1 MSFVEIYFNSSL
13 QDVVEI
19 GDQACSIGR
28 ASYNQVHI
36 GNKGV
41 SLVHAAISRQGG
53 EWWLEDMN
61 STNGTYLNGA
71 KIAGRQKL
79 RFGDVITVGK
89 HDLKFVDQPTSSAG
103 SSAHAEQAADFDRT
117 LLVNPAAGSG
127 PAPAAAR
134 TGNHA
139 LLIHGEAR
147 NINKLLLNKDYYTIG
162 KGAQCN
168 VRVGGW
174 FTPKLIA
181 EIIRLGDHYYLTPV
195 VNKHIRLNG
204 REVGHQ
210 VRLSNDDNILVK
222 KVLLKFVEQ

>member
-1 MSFVEIYFNSSL
+1 M
-13 QDVVEI
+13 
-19 GDQACSIGR
+19 
-28 ASYNQVHI
+28 HI

-103 SSAHAEQAADFDRT
+103 SSAHAGQAADFDRT

-127 PAPAAAR
+127 PGAAAAR

-139 LLIHGEAR
+139 LLIHGEAATS
-147 NINKLLLNKDYYTIG
+147 IN
-162 KGAQCN
+162 CC
-168 VRVGGW
+168 
-174 FTPKLIA
+174 
-181 EIIRLGDHYYLTPV
+181 
-195 VNKHIRLNG
+195 
-204 REVGHQ
+204 
-210 VRLSNDDNILVK
+210 
-222 KVLLKFVEQ
+222 

>member
-13 QDVVEI
+13 QNVVEI

-28 ASYNQVHI
+28 ATYNQVYI

-41 SLVHAAISRQGG
+41 SLVHAAISRQDG

-61 STNGTYLNGA
+61 STNGTYLNGT
-71 KIAGRQKL
+71 KIAGRHKL
-79 RFGDVITVGK
+79 RFGDVVTVGK
-89 HDLKFVDQPTSSAG
+89 HDLKFVDQPTAPGLNPALSA
-103 SSAHAEQAADFDRT
+103 QLDDFDRT
-117 LLVNPAAGSG
+117 LLVNPATGSG
-127 PAPAAAR
+127 QSASAAR
-134 TGNHA
+134 PGNQA
-139 LLIHGEAR
+139 LLMHGEAR

-162 KGAQCN
+162 KGPQCN

-195 VNKHIRLNG
+195 VDKHIRLNG
-204 REVGHQ
+204 REVGQQ
-210 VRLSNDDNILVK
+210 VRLIHDDNILVK
-222 KVLLKFVEQ
+222 KVLMKYVEQ